1 MGLLKLLNSISLF
14 LNSKSNKNQMNWNKL
29 NVAEQ
34 LEEIKKESKER
45 PVMIFKHSTTCPI
58 STTSLS
64 RMERNWKDDDSKN
77 IKAYYIDILGNR
89 GLSAEIANTFGVVHQ
104 SPQIL
109 VIRDGKSVYDESHF
123 GISFNDL
130 VESV

>member
-14 LNSKSNKNQMNWNKL
+14 SNSKSNKNQMNWNKL
-29 NVAEQ
+29 NAAEQ

>member
-29 NVAEQ
+29 NAAEQ

>member
-14 LNSKSNKNQMNWNKL
+14 SNPNSKKNRMNWNKL
-29 NVAEQ
+29 NAAEQ

-64 RMERNWKDDDSKN
+64 RMERNWKDEDSKN
-77 IKAYYIDILGNR
+77 IKAYYVDLLSNR
-89 GLSAEIANTFGVVHQ
+89 GLSAEIASTFAVEHQ
-104 SPQIL
+104 SPQ
-109 VIRDGKSVYDESHF
+109 VIVIKDGKSIYDESHF
-123 GISFNDL
+123 GISFKD
-130 VESV
+130 VVKSV